1 MDAQLEMDDGLLV
14 AAGTLDLYAA
24 EALRDGLLQILEQSA
39 EPKLQLT
46 GVESC
51 DVACLQLLC
60 AAARTAA
67 AQGTPLAVAGRGEAV
82 EAACRLLG
90 TTFDEMLQG
99 GR

>member
-1 MDAQLEMDDGLLV
+1 MLV

-39 EPKLQLT
+39 EPNVQLT

-51 DVACLQLLC
+51 DVACLQLLR

-67 AQGTPLAVAGRGEAV
+67 AQGTPLVVAGRGEAV
-82 EAACRLLG
+82 EAACRQLG

>member
-1 MDAQLEMDDGLLV
+1 M

-24 EALRDGLLQILEQSA
+24 EALRDALLQILEQSA
-39 EPKLQLT
+39 EPKIHLG

-60 AAARTAA
+60 SAARTAA
-67 AQGTPLAVAGRGEAV
+67 GQGTPLTVDARGEAV
-82 EAACRLLG
+82 EAACRQLG
-90 TTFDEMLQG
+90 TTLDEMLQG